1 MQRWF
6 KKKTTW
12 RIFYFIRFI
21 THMFQI
27 QREYLPS
34 TTYLKNL
41 FLHLYIQL
49 ILASVIKLRVW
60 SIYISS
66 EESFL
71 FTVQLVVI
79 ETLVF
84 EDSKNNSLY
93 QNLKIY
99 FQLMLKLPS
108 ITYFSDRLLSLVFVP
123 GVNKL
128 IG

>member
-1 MQRWF
+1 MTNKLIELVMVAEKNLLNLLEYILMLTWDSHTKVVQKR
-6 KKKTTW
+6 TW

-84 EDSKNNSLY
+84 WRWPHVLSNLFSFLLY
-93 QNLKIY
+93 
-99 FQLMLKLPS
+99 
-108 ITYFSDRLLSLVFVP
+108 R
-123 GVNKL
+123 
-128 IG
+128 

>member
-6 KKKTTW
+6 KKTTW

>member
-1 MQRWF
+1 
-6 KKKTTW
+6 
-12 RIFYFIRFI
+12 
-21 THMFQI
+21 MFQI

>member
-1 MQRWF
+1 
-6 KKKTTW
+6 
-12 RIFYFIRFI
+12 
-21 THMFQI
+21 MFQI

-84 EDSKNNSLY
+84 EGSKNNSLY